1 MRRKWRV
8 VVCLT
13 VIFILYVSYKILEP
27 DIKREIIQ
35 ADSII
40 KEVPVV
46 MEDNS
51 RLSEEEADTDVE
63 KLVKELQKKYWINFH
78 YPLKDS
84 PWRVAEKM
92 VTEREVHPEYAPEIG
107 SILKAMAT
115 RKILSADTG
124 YKGTQLKLTLILEGG
139 QIVAFKPRWYGRE
152 EIFTETPYSGA
163 DRHNGEIAAFHLNRI
178 MEFRR
183 TPLAVGRKIN
193 LNTEIIPNGSE
204 QLLKTFFVNG
214 SNTCFYGKCYYCKGE
229 ETGVCGEEDILEGT
243 VILWLP
249 RAYPLKTHRHP
260 WARTYVTGKLA
271 QWEKDPNYCTAVQA
285 SHIYSQG
292 PRLLDLIDTAIFD
305 FLIGNADRHRYETL
319 GNQMESVFLML
330 DNGKSFGNPF
340 HDEISILAPLYQCCV
355 VRDETYKRLLTLK
368 NGVLSKVL
376 RQVLKQDPISP
387 ILAEQHYPALDRRVT
402 IVLEKIQT
410 CIDKVPG
417 KTVLVRKKGS

>member
-27 DIKREIIQ
+27 DIKREIHQ
-35 ADSII
+35 EDSII

-46 MEDNS
+46 REDNS
-51 RLSEEEADTDVE
+51 RLSESEEEAETDVE
-63 KLVKELQKKYWINFH
+63 KLLKELQKKYWINFH

-107 SILKAMAT
+107 SILKEMAT

-124 YKGTQLKLTLILEGG
+124 YKGTQLKLSLILEGG
-139 QIVAFKPRWYGRE
+139 QIVAFKPKRYRRE

-204 QLLKTFFVNG
+204 QLLKTFFVNA
-214 SNTCFYGKCYYCKGE
+214 N
-229 ETGVCGEEDILEGT
+229 
-243 VILWLP
+243 
-249 RAYPLKTHRHP
+249 
-260 WARTYVTGKLA
+260 
-271 QWEKDPNYCTAVQA
+271 
-285 SHIYSQG
+285 
-292 PRLLDLIDTAIFD
+292 
-305 FLIGNADRHRYETL
+305 
-319 GNQMESVFLML
+319 MES
-330 DNGKSFGNPF
+330 G
-340 HDEISILAPLYQCCV
+340 
-355 VRDETYKRLLTLK
+355 LTPPSSTGMGL
-368 NGVLSKVL
+368 G
-376 RQVLKQDPISP
+376 
-387 ILAEQHYPALDRRVT
+387 
-402 IVLEKIQT
+402 
-410 CIDKVPG
+410 
-417 KTVLVRKKGS
+417 